1 MTRDL
6 PDHWGAMRKDRRALT
21 ARQRARLG
29 RPNWFVRMAAL
40 GFVPAPDAKANKA
53 ALIAAV
59 FPDLFPSAQL
69 VGPHINRERWDLLEP
84 NGFTLQTKMR
94 VVVPQ
99 TTVAVPLLVNARTPE
114 AAAELLSSSLPQGTK
129 IEKML

>member
-1 MTRDL
+1 MKSEL
-6 PDHWGAMRKDRRALT
+6 PSHWGTMRKDRRALT

-69 VGPHINRERWDLLEP
+69 VSPHINRERWDLLEP
-84 NGFTLQTKMR
+84 NGFSKKFSMSVLLPGKQHI
-94 VVVPQ
+94 VP
-99 TTVAVPLLVNARTPE
+99 VLVNAKNAVAATDLLQSALPE
-114 AAAELLSSSLPQGTK
+114 GTK
-129 IEKML
+129 IMEN